1 MGFFR
6 SNKIFAYVAFA
17 ALAVACVTM
26 GTATILEK
34 IYGSAFSDKY
44 IYSSIWF
51 IALWGIAAISGGIYF
66 VKRKAYKRP
75 AVAGIHIALVLILVG
90 AFITHISSHRGYIHL
105 RTGESTNSY
114 VSEDGELAGKLPFSL
129 TLKKFVVSTYNGTDL
144 PSDYESLL
152 EIQKSGGEKIEAAV
166 AMNKIFK
173 LEGVRLYQA
182 SYDEDLKGSTLM
194 VNIDPWGIG
203 ITYIGYAL
211 LMLSLVLWL
220 LSKSGMMRKALRTG
234 CAAAGLIA
242 ILAAM
247 PQSASAQQQI
257 TLSKGQAEQFGHLLM
272 NYEGRIA
279 PVETFAKDFMLKI
292 TDGKTTYK
300 GLTAQQIITG
310 WVFFP
315 SRWEDEDIISIKNSS
330 LREALGLERYTSFTK
345 IAAAVSMTTP
355 EQVEAAAGKK
365 ATRRLSEKLD
375 IIYSL
380 EQGMLLKIFPYNVD
394 GGIRWYSYIDEFPRS
409 IAKRDADFM
418 HMSMTNIY
426 GYLLMRKPEL
436 ISETI
441 KEMAAFQAKHGGNS
455 LPSPTQLKCEH
466 ILNAFPFAGVL
477 FKINLIAGF
486 LMLFAVVRQWRR
498 KALYVFTG
506 LSALTATTLLLVI
519 VLRGIVAA
527 RVPLGT
533 GYETMLAVA
542 LVVQVA
548 GLAVSKRAPLIGSF
562 GLIGSGFILLV
573 ASLQAADPKITPLM
587 PVLSSPLLA
596 LHVSVIMLA
605 YAFLTLTF
613 ISSCAALIA
622 GLNKRH
628 GKERMEKLANV
639 VKMFLPPALAT
650 LGIGIFVG
658 AIWANISWG
667 SYWSWDPKET
677 WSLITFL
684 TYGFAMHSATFGR
697 LRNPRFFHAYIAL
710 AFLTVVM
717 TYFGVNMILP
727 GMHSYAG
734 M

>member
-6 SNKIFAYVAFA
+6 SNKVFAYVAFVAMA
-17 ALAVACVTM
+17 AACVAM

-44 IYSSIWF
+44 IYNSIWF
-51 IALWGIAAISGGIYF
+51 IALWGVVAISGSIYF
-66 VKRKAYKRP
+66 VRRKAYRRP
-75 AVAGIHIALVLILVG
+75 AVAGIHIALVLILAG
-90 AFITHISSHRGYIHL
+90 AFVTHISSHRGYIHL
-105 RTGESTNSY
+105 RAGESTDSY
-114 VSEDGELAGKLPFSL
+114 VTEDGELAGKLPFSL
-129 TLKKFVVSTYNGTDL
+129 TLKKFAVSTYNGTDV
-144 PSDYESLL
+144 PRDYESRL
-152 EIQKSGGEKIEAAV
+152 EIIKPDGGKLEATV

-173 LEGVRLYQA
+173 LKGVRLYQA
-182 SYDEDLKGSTLM
+182 SYDEDMKGSTLM

-203 ITYIGYAL
+203 ITYTGYAL

-220 LSKSGMMRKALRTG
+220 LSKSGMMRRAMRG
-234 CAAAGLIA
+234 GAAAGIIIT
-242 ILAAM
+242 ILTAM
-247 PQSASAQQQI
+247 PQPASAQPQI
-257 TLSKGQAEQFGHLLM
+257 TLPKGQAQQFGELLM

-279 PVETFAKDFMLKI
+279 PVETFAKDFVLKL
-292 TDGKTTYK
+292 TDGETSYK
-300 GLTAQQIITG
+300 GLTAQQVITG

-315 SRWEDEDIISIKNSS
+315 SRWEDEDIISIKSRS
-330 LREALGLERYTSFTK
+330 MREALGLERHTSFTK
-345 IAAAVSMTTP
+345 VAAAVSMTTP
-355 EQVEAAAGKK
+355 EEVEAAAGKK

-380 EQGMLLKIFPYNVD
+380 EQGMLLKIFPYNAG
-394 GGIRWYSYIDEFPRS
+394 GGIRWYSYIDDFPGGVD
-409 IAKRDADFM
+409 KRDADFM

-441 KEMAAFQAKHGGNS
+441 KKMAAFQAAHGGES
-455 LPSPTQLKCEH
+455 LPSPTQLKCER

-477 FKINLIAGF
+477 FKTNLIAGF

-506 LSALTATTLLLVI
+506 ISAITAAVLLAAI
-519 VLRGIVAA
+519 VLRGIVAG

-542 LVVQVA
+542 WIVQVA
-548 GLAVSKRAPLIGSF
+548 GLAAGRRTPLVGSF
-562 GLIGSGFILLV
+562 GLVGSGFILLV

-613 ISSCAALIA
+613 IASCAALIA
-622 GLNKRH
+622 GLDRRR
-628 GKERMEKLANV
+628 GKERMEKMANV
-639 VKMFLPPALAT
+639 VRMFLPPALAA

-677 WSLITFL
+677 WSLITFI

-717 TYFGVNMILP
+717 TYFGVNMVLP